1 MTKNCFPATFRGLL
15 LDVGSGRTLV
25 AGAAVLSA
33 VLLTTAV
40 FVAATSSKGEFVLR
54 VGDI

>member
-1 MTKNCFPATFRGLL
+1 MTKNFFPATFRGLL

-40 FVAATSSKGEFVLR
+40 FVAATSSKGEFAPR
-54 VGDI
+54 VGEI